1 MEDAATSSAKR
12 AFMDFR
18 SLSEL
23 NGHGGRGESLPF
35 RGQRD
40 GSRPSAGAD
49 DDERHSIEEPDVARF
64 ERCMVDLVAVVDA
77 NDARIPAGD
86 AESNE
91 RLRRRHDDSSPI
103 PDGDGNEGQV
113 VAIGSDAGPGWSER
127 KWRRG
132 ACGPHPGGRPPRG
145 PPAAHAPAVSRARPR

>member
-40 GSRPSAGAD
+40 GSRPSAGAA
-49 DDERHSIEEPDVARF
+49 DDERDSIEEPDLARF

-77 NDARIPAGD
+77 NDARIRAGD
-86 AESNE
+86 AGSNE
-91 RLRRRHDDSSPI
+91 RPRR
-103 PDGDGNEGQV
+103 
-113 VAIGSDAGPGWSER
+113 
-127 KWRRG
+127 
-132 ACGPHPGGRPPRG
+132 
-145 PPAAHAPAVSRARPR
+145 AHEESRSMPE